1 MHAYIT
7 HPDCP
12 FYTVFLVACQI
23 QKYSGDNARICL
35 LRLLDAPDD
44 HVRRPLLGDL
54 IVSWVPG
61 LSGRMSMT
69 DRQLTS
75 VGISNKLVA
84 YLSRMQITVN
94 YTLRFAFNRIETP
107 LEVQK

>member
-7 HPDCP
+7 HPNYP
-12 FYTVFLVACQI
+12 FYTVFLVARQI

-61 LSGRMSMT
+61 LRDGGRMSMT
-69 DRQLTS
+69 DMQLTS
-75 VGISNKLVA
+75 VVSGCEGS
-84 YLSRMQITVN
+84 TV
-94 YTLRFAFNRIETP
+94 I
-107 LEVQK
+107 